1 MYRRPRPTRKGIPL
15 RLSVPKSCWN
25 WTLVMRMEGTE
36 KGRGQRGKVGEQGA
50 AMMVQW
56 ASICNVPV

>member
-1 MYRRPRPTRKGIPL
+1 
-15 RLSVPKSCWN
+15 
-25 WTLVMRMEGTE
+25 MRMEGTE